1 MKAEAGMEAST
12 GWNVSKETAATGDF
26 PAAEGRRGPTW
37 RGWVLSI
44 LVAVILWLCALAV
57 GSVARAEGPPRP
69 VSYYVDA
76 ALSGYPSLASMRQ
89 RITMKRNEAIRA
101 GALDDPKGWVAIS
114 NVPVRT
120 WSFREEDMT
129 GKEIGISQMLPYPGK
144 REHAVLIVEKEKE
157 QVEFDLAEMRNMLRA
172 DVKMSYTELATVRAQ
187 ADVVRQVR
195 SVLDQVVQVSTELFA
210 VGKGRQPDVLRGQV
224 EFQKMREMLLMLENR
239 EKVLSIR
246 LNTLAALPPE
256 DPVPALDNLAEFLP
270 GYNVEDLRAIYRAE
284 RPARKAILA
293 RIEKGTLA
301 VLHAE
306 HEYKP
311 DFEVSTSYMQR
322 DAMPDGTKRPDMFSA
337 MVSMTLPIW
346 RKGKIEPG
354 IRAMTAEKEMAIR
367 DEETLD
373 AEAANAIGGALAS
386 MENFVAVAKLY
397 RTTLIPQAEESVR
410 SNLEAYQVG
419 RIDFPMLMDS
429 LVATLNFRKEY
440 LGMIGE
446 SHLTKARLEAA
457 VGRELDGGGR

>member
-1 MKAEAGMEAST
+1 MKRRAMRIGEGIMTPGRTLFFLLAISIASP
-12 GWNVSKETAATGDF
+12 WAS
-26 PAAEGRRGPTW
+26 P
-37 RGWVLSI
+37 L
-44 LVAVILWLCALAV
+44 
-57 GSVARAEGPPRP
+57 RAEEPPRP
-69 VSYYVDA
+69 VGYYVDA

-120 WSFREEDMT
+120 GSFREEDMT
-129 GKEIGISQMLPYPGK
+129 GKEIGFSQMIPYPGK
-144 REHAVLIVEKEKE
+144 RAHAVRIVEKEKDE
-157 QVEFDLAEMRNMLRA
+157 AEFDLAEMRNMLRA
-172 DVKMSYTELATVRAQ
+172 DVKMTYAELTTVRAQ

-195 SVLDQVVQVSTELFA
+195 AVLDQVVQVSTEMLA

-224 EFQKMREMLLMLENR
+224 EFQKMREMLLTLENR

-246 LNTLAALPPE
+246 LNTLAVLTPDA
-256 DPVPALDNLAEFLP
+256 PVPALDNLAEFFP
-270 GYNVEDLRAIYRAE
+270 GYNVEELRAIYRAE
-284 RPARKAILA
+284 RPARQAIQA
-293 RIEKGTLA
+293 RIEKGKLG

-322 DAMPDGTKRPDMFSA
+322 DPMPDGTKRPDMFSA

-346 RKGKIEPG
+346 RKEKIEPG
-354 IRAMTAEKEMAIR
+354 IRAMAAEKEMAIR

-373 AEAANAIGGALAS
+373 AEAANAIDGSLAS
-386 MENFVAVAKLY
+386 LSNFAAVAKLY
-397 RTTLIPQAEESVR
+397 RTTLIPQAEQSVR

-419 RIDFPMLMDS
+419 EIDFPMLMDS
-429 LVATLNFRKEY
+429 LVAELNFRKEY
-440 LGMIGE
+440 AGMVGE
-446 SHLTKARLEAA
+446 MHSTKARLEAA
-457 VGRELDGGGR
+457 VGRELDGAATDPGGSAPPETKNSDGEGR

>member
-1 MKAEAGMEAST
+1 MRIGKGNMTPGRILYLFLAISIASS
-12 GWNVSKETAATGDF
+12 WAT
-26 PAAEGRRGPTW
+26 P
-37 RGWVLSI
+37 L
-44 LVAVILWLCALAV
+44 
-57 GSVARAEGPPRP
+57 RAEDPPRP
-69 VSYYVDA
+69 VGYYVDA

-101 GALDDPKGWVAIS
+101 GALDDPKGWVAIT
-114 NVPVRT
+114 NVPIRT

-129 GKEIGISQMLPYPGK
+129 GKEIGLSQMIPYPGK
-144 REHAVLIVEKEKE
+144 RAHAARIVEKEKE
-157 QVEFDLAEMRNMLRA
+157 QAEFDLAEMRNMLRA
-172 DVKMSYTELATVRAQ
+172 DVKMAYAELSTVRAQ
-187 ADVVRQVR
+187 AEVVRQLR
-195 SVLDQVVQVSTELFA
+195 AVLDQVVQVSTDMLA

-246 LNTLAALPPE
+246 LNTIAALPPE
-256 DPVPALDNLAEFLP
+256 EPVPALDNLAEFSP

-284 RPARKAILA
+284 RPARQAVQA
-293 RIEKGTLA
+293 RIGKGTLG

-346 RKGKIEPG
+346 RKEKIEPG
-354 IRAMTAEKEMAIR
+354 IRAMAAEKEMAIR

-373 AEAANAIGGALAS
+373 AEAANAIGGSLAS
-386 MENFVAVAKLY
+386 LSNFAAVAKLY
-397 RTTLIPQAEESVR
+397 RTTLIPQAEQSVH
-410 SNLEAYQVG
+410 SNLEAYQVAK
-419 RIDFPMLMDS
+419 IDFPMLMDS
-429 LVATLNFRKEY
+429 LMAVLNFRKEY
-440 LGMIGE
+440 LGMVGE
-446 SHLTKARLEAA
+446 LHMTKARLEAA
-457 VGRELDGGGR
+457 VGRELDEVPPIPGEMAPPKTKNSNGEGR